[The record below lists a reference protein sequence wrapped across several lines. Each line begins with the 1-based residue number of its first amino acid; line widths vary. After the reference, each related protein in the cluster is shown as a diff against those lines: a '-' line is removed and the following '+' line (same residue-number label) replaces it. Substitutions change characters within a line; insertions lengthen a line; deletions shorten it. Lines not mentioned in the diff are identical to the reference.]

1 MDRKLQRHRADSL
14 RQHGFLVV
22 FKTVILHL
30 LHLLHEMTY
39 YDIME
44 EFNMDSK
51 AECDQLNLAHVTRNK
66 RV

>member
-1 MDRKLQRHRADSL
+1 
-14 RQHGFLVV
+14 V

-66 RV
+66 KSIK